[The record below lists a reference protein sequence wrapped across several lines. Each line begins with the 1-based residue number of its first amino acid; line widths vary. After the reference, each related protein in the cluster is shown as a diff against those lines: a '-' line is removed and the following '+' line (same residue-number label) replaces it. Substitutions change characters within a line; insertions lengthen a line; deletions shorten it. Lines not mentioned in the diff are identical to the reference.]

1 MKQMVDHTDSLLGKP
16 TAYPGEYSPHILQ
29 RIDRRQ
35 GRQLLGINPDALP
48 FSGADL
54 WTAYEV
60 SWCDRDGKPCVGVGE
75 ITVPCDSPFLV
86 ESKSLKLY
94 FNSLNNHRF
103 NHWVDFQTAIVTD
116 LSRICAAA
124 VGVEVFRIDD
134 YVRKGLSNV
143 PGSCL
148 DDLPVTAGY
157 GSPNAGLLRV
167 TDSDLITD
175 ETVYSHLFK
184 SNCPVTGQPD
194 WATVQIDYRGRVID
208 HGSLLAYIISFR
220 HHRAFHEQCVE
231 QMFIDILGRCAP
243 DYLAVAARFTRRGG
257 LDINPV
263 RSSGTDAARWLRT
276 GRQ

>member
-1 MKQMVDHTDSLLGKP
+1 MVDHSDSLLGKP
-16 TAYPGEYSPHILQ
+16 TAYPGEYSPHLLQ
-29 RIDRRQ
+29 GINRGQ

-48 FSGADL
+48 FSGVDL

-60 SWCDRDGKPCVGVGE
+60 CWCDRDGKPHVGVGE
-75 ITVPCDSPFLV
+75 ITVPCGSPYLV

-103 NHWVDFQTAIVTD
+103 DSRIDFQNTVISD
-116 LSRICAAA
+116 LSCLCGTE
-124 VGVEVFRIDD
+124 VGVEVFSIDD
-134 YVRKGLSNV
+134 YANKGLGKV

-148 DDLPVTAGY
+148 DNLPVTDAY
-157 GSPNAGLLRV
+157 GSPNAELLKV
-167 TDSDLITD
+167 MDSDLIVD

-194 WATVQIDYRGRVID
+194 WATVQISYRGRAIE
-208 HGSLLAYIISFR
+208 HASLLAYIVSFR
-220 HHRAFHEQCVE
+220 YHRAFHEQCVE
-231 QMFIDILGRCAP
+231 QMFIDICRQCAP
-243 DYLAVAARFTRRGG
+243 DYLSVRACFTRRGG

-263 RSSGTDAARWLRT
+263 RSSSVSATPWLRT